1 MELTQDYAQAK
12 AQNWVDAWNSR
23 DLDGVMAHYSENV
36 AVCSPLVARRFPQSN
51 GWIKGK
57 SALRDYFSVGM
68 GNPDLR
74 FTLHSVLLGHHAMSI
89 VYLRENDIRVVDTME
104 LDENGLTARMIACY
118 SGGNTRV

>member
-36 AVCSPLVARRFPQSN
+36 AVCSPLVTRRYPQSN

-57 SALRDYFSVGM
+57 SALRDYFRSAWAIPICDSHCTLSFLGIMPCQLFTCVKMISV
-68 GNPDLR
+68 
-74 FTLHSVLLGHHAMSI
+74 S
-89 VYLRENDIRVVDTME
+89 
-104 LDENGLTARMIACY
+104 LTRWSWMKMD
-118 SGGNTRV
+118 